1 MARRV
6 PGLSRASLVPAV
18 LRLPSQTLLS
28 SVSALLQG
36 TRHLS
41 VSPRDGVGGA
51 HIWHISR
58 LSFSLF
64 TSSSYSVFHRVD
76 P

>member
-1 MARRV
+1 MARQV
-6 PGLSRASLVPAV
+6 PGLSWASLVPAV

-41 VSPRDGVGGA
+41 MSPRDGGA
-51 HIWHISR
+51 HIWHISW

-64 TSSSYSVFHRVD
+64 TSSSYSVFHRVN